1 MSRNIFLY
9 GWMVLFFACTKAE
22 NKITELLPS
31 ELVAYVD
38 DPMNGISQSKIM
50 GDYKYEVKFCPS
62 DYMIAN
68 EFRTD
73 YIDDKIYME
82 RKKDFENL
90 QYYKLRISLANGGN
104 SDVMYSN
111 LAEQGDYFSRD
122 SYLAFE
128 FKNQIK
134 LVQGDT
140 LSCELYHFVNSHSV
154 TPYADIIMAFK
165 KTKSSSGAQLEIND
179 VVFGSGLMK
188 FYFKKE
194 DIENIP
200 SIITE
205 I

>member
-1 MSRNIFLY
+1 MIKNIH
-9 GWMVLFFACTKAE
+9 LFGLILLLFACTKSE

-38 DPMNGISQSKIM
+38 DSINGITQRKIM
-50 GDYKYEVKFCPS
+50 GDYKYEAKFCS
-62 DYMIAN
+62 TDYMIAN
-68 EFRTD
+68 ELRTD
-73 YIDDKIYME
+73 HIDDKIYLE

-90 QYYKLRISLANGGN
+90 QYFKLRISLADGSN

-111 LAEQGDYFSRD
+111 LVEQGDYFSRD

-165 KTKSSSGAQLEIND
+165 KTKSSSGTQLVIND

-194 DIENIP
+194 DIKNIP